1 METANYKDTPQ
12 KIFDIAEDCYNE
24 YKSGELGDGV
34 YMASGS
40 MVSNEFV
47 NRCKTEG
54 FDTEKF
60 NIPEIAGDIE
70 SDVDENNSHLMSKY
84 AGEPPEP
91 DEDDMPMDSEDD
103 ISDEDQERANHL
115 ARGDR

>member
-1 METANYKDTPQ
+1 METVNYKDTPQ
-12 KIFDIAEDCYNE
+12 KILDIAEDCYNE
-24 YKSGELGDGV
+24 YKSGELGDGE
-34 YMASGS
+34 YMAGGFT
-40 MVSNEFV
+40 VSNEFV
-47 NRCKTEG
+47 NRCKTAG

-91 DEDDMPMDSEDD
+91 DEDEVSE
-103 ISDEDQERANHL
+103 EDQERANHL

>member
-1 METANYKDTPQ
+1 M
-12 KIFDIAEDCYNE
+12 
-24 YKSGELGDGV
+24 GEL

-47 NRCKTEG
+47 NRCKTAG

-70 SDVDENNSHLMSKY
+70 SDVDENNSRLMSKY

-91 DEDDMPMDSEDD
+91 DEDD

>member
-1 METANYKDTPQ
+1 METANYKNTPQ

-34 YMASGS
+34 YMAGGFT
-40 MVSNEFV
+40 VSNEFV
-47 NRCKTEG
+47 NRCKNAG

-70 SDVDENNSHLMSKY
+70 SDVDENNSHLLSKY
-84 AGEPPEP
+84 AGEPPDP
-91 DEDDMPMDSEDD
+91 DEDEV
-103 ISDEDQERANHL
+103 SDEEQERANHL

>member
-1 METANYKDTPQ
+1 
-12 KIFDIAEDCYNE
+12 
-24 YKSGELGDGV
+24 
-34 YMASGS
+34 MASGS

-47 NRCKTEG
+47 NRCKTAG

-60 NIPEIAGDIE
+60 NIPEIAGDVE
-70 SDVDENNSHLMSKY
+70 NDVDENNSHLISKY

-91 DEDDMPMDSEDD
+91 DEDDEDILEED
-103 ISDEDQERANHL
+103 ISEEDQERANHL